1 MDEVIGTHVRYFD
14 YLDAERFG
22 TVVAAEPVLY
32 GATDLAWLYIED
44 EDPEY
49 NIHNDMVLGQ
59 FISYAE
65 IRLSNEVNI
74 DERN

>member
-32 GATDLAWLYIED
+32 GPGDLAWLYIED
-44 EDPEY
+44 EEPEY
-49 NIHNDMVLGQ
+49 NIHQDIVFGKL
-59 FISYAE
+59 ITYAE
-65 IRLSNEVNI
+65 IRVSNEVDI